1 MLVNMKIGSR
11 IALALILPILG
22 LLFFS
27 GSAIWQRHLVSSEM
41 QSLQEL
47 ADIAPAI
54 SGVVH
59 ELQKERGTSAV
70 YIGSKGAKFAKELPE
85 QHADTNT
92 AIETMD
98 AALKDFNAGSFGE
111 TLSAKLD
118 TALNAVAELNTQRNG
133 IKGFELTVP
142 QMAKYYTGTIAKLL
156 SIVEEMGVISTN
168 ARVTKTIAAYTSFLQ
183 AKERAGQER
192 AMGGAGFG
200 AGKFSPPVYRRL
212 VELIAEQNVLLF
224 RFGIYASPTQ
234 REALKT
240 IVQGKDIDEVNRMRK
255 IAVDSI
261 YSGTTENTEGPYW
274 FNTITQKIDKLKKVE
289 DVISA
294 ELVVQTGEIK
304 SSAQA
309 SFFLFL
315 IATGVLLVITAVLV
329 YVIVTGIT
337 RPVLALTGVMGTL
350 AEGDTSVEVTGT
362 ERGDEIGSMSQ
373 AVEVFKENMIHNQEM
388 AAQQEKENET
398 KEAKRIALEKTAH
411 DFETSVTGVLSEV
424 NQASNSMQST
434 AESMAATAEQ
444 TSKQSTV
451 VAAAAEEASTN
462 VETVASAAEELSSS
476 ISEISRQV
484 SQSTRIANTAVNEVE
499 SANDKVQGLAD
510 AAHKIGEV
518 VALITD
524 IADQTNLL
532 ALNATIEAARAGE
545 AGKGFAVVASEV
557 KNLANQTAKATEE
570 ISAQIGGIQGATKD
584 AVHAIESIGGT
595 IGQMSEISSAIA
607 AAVEEQGAA
616 TSEIARNVEQA
627 AVGTSEVTSNI
638 TGVNQAA
645 NDTGQAAEMV
655 LAAVN
660 TLTAESDKLSHQV
673 EDFLSNLKRIEAQ

>member
-1 MLVNMKIGSR
+1 MLDNMKIGSR
-11 IALALILPILG
+11 IALALVLPVLG

-27 GSAIWQRHLVSSEM
+27 TYSIWQKHVVFSEM
-41 QSLQEL
+41 ESLQEL
-47 ADIAPAI
+47 ADLAPAI

-70 YIGSKGAKFAKELPE
+70 YIGSKGKKFSEQLPK
-85 QHADTNT
+85 QHKDTDV
-92 AIETMD
+92 AMD
-98 AALKDFNAGSFGE
+98 IMDTSLRTFNAQAFGGN
-111 TLSAKLD
+111 LSNKLE
-118 TALNAVAELNTQRNG
+118 TALTALSELNAKRSNV
-133 IKGFELTVP
+133 KSFDLTVP

-156 SIVEEMGVISTN
+156 SIVEEMAVISTN
-168 ARVTKTIAAYTSFLQ
+168 AHVTKTITAYTSFLQ

-200 AGKFSPPVYRRL
+200 AGQFSPPIYRRL
-212 VELIAEQNVLLF
+212 IELIAEQNVLLF
-224 RFGIYASPTQ
+224 QFDIYASQAQ
-234 REALKT
+234 RDKLVDT
-240 IVQGKDIDEVNRMRK
+240 VRGPDVDEVNRMRK
-255 IAVDSI
+255 IAVDSR
-261 YSGTTENTEGPYW
+261 YTGTTEGVEGPYW
-274 FNTITQKIDKLKKVE
+274 FGTITKKINLLKDVE
-289 DVISA
+289 DFISS
-294 ELVVQTGEIK
+294 ELKAQAGSIK
-304 SSAQA
+304 SAA
-309 SFFLFL
+309 SMSFYMFL
-315 IATGVLLVITAVLV
+315 ISTGVLLLITAGLV
-329 YVIVTGIT
+329 YVIITGIT
-337 RPVLALTGVMGTL
+337 RPVLGLTATMGTL
-350 AEGDTSVEVTGT
+350 ADGDTSVHVSGT
-362 ERGDEIGSMSQ
+362 HRGDELGSMSQ
-373 AVEVFKENMIHNQEM
+373 AVEVFKQNMIQNQQM
-388 AAQQEKENET
+388 AAEQEKENQI
-398 KEAKRIALEKTAH
+398 KEEKRVAMEDLAH
-411 DFETSVTGVLSEV
+411 GFETNVSGVLREV
-424 NQASNSMQST
+424 SSASNSMQST
-434 AESMAATAEQ
+434 AESMAATAEE

-484 SQSTRIANTAVNEVE
+484 SQSTQIASTAVTEVE
-499 SANDKVQGLAD
+499 GANEKVQGLAD

-570 ISAQIGGIQGATKD
+570 ISAQIGGIQGATQD

-595 IGQMSEISSAIA
+595 IGQMSEIASAIA

-627 AVGTSEVTSNI
+627 AAGTGEVTSNI
-638 TGVNQAA
+638 SGVNQAA

-655 LAAVN
+655 LTAVN

-673 EDFLSNLKRIEAQ
+673 EDFINGIKKIENG